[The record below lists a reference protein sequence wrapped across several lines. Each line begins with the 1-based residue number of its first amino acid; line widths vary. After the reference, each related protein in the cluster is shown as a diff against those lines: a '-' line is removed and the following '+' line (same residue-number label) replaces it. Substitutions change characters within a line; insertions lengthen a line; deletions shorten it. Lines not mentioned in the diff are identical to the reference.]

1 VRPGP
6 APGGTVGAPEEEGC
20 GLMRDALL
28 LVDVINDFRHEDG
41 DALLASFR
49 HRHPWLVRAIA
60 EAREREIPILYAND
74 NDGVWDGDS
83 RRLVRGA
90 IEGRGGELVEQIA
103 PREGDRFVVKPR
115 YSAFDSTPLDL
126 ILESLRIERI
136 QLAGTATEMCVA
148 QTAIDARELGYK
160 VTVLAEACACV
171 DRRLEAVA
179 LEYLEAVTG
188 TIVARG
194 ETLAP

>member
-1 VRPGP
+1 
-6 APGGTVGAPEEEGC
+6 
-20 GLMRDALL
+20 MRDALL
-28 LVDVINDFRHEDG
+28 LVDVINDFHHEDG

-49 HRHPWLVRAIA
+49 DAHPCLVRAIA
-60 EAREREIPILYAND
+60 EAREREIPIVYAND

-83 RRLVRGA
+83 RRLVRVA
-90 IEGRGGELVEQIA
+90 VEGRAGELVEEIA

-136 QLAGTATEMCVA
+136 KLAGTATEMCVA

-160 VTVLAEACACV
+160 VTVLADACACV
-171 DRRLEAVA
+171 DRHLEAVA

-188 TIVARG
+188 AMVARG
-194 ETLAP
+194 DALAP

>member
-1 VRPGP
+1 
-6 APGGTVGAPEEEGC
+6 
-20 GLMRDALL
+20 MRDALL

-41 DALLASFR
+41 KALLASFR
-49 HRHPWLVRAIA
+49 DRHPCLARVIG
-60 EAREREIPILYAND
+60 EAREREIPIVYAND

-83 RRLVRGA
+83 GRLVRVA
-90 IEGRGGELVEQIA
+90 IEGRGGELIAQIA

-148 QTAIDARELGYK
+148 QTAIGARELGYK
-160 VTVLAEACACV
+160 VTVLPDACACV
-171 DRRLEAVA
+171 DRRLEVVA

-188 TIVARG
+188 TVVARG
-194 ETLAP
+194 DALAP